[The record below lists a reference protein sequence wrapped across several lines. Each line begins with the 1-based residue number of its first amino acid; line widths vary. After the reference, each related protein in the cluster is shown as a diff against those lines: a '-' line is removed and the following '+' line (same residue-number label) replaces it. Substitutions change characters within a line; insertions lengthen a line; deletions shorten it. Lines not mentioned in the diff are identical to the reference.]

1 LQILSS
7 KIAGFLEFIPR
18 SNFKHLQKLK
28 YKSLYSFDYV
38 DPDERIAESQKVRKT
53 YFFILFGPLAL
64 CNSDDHINVSF
75 FNFDDRDGS
84 LLIWKSALKLSV
96 EVTECDIETVT
107 AFNSSDGLS
116 ITDGLLSPTQNTYG
130 TYGVGSM
137 SALKHVFVHR
147 EAREKV
153 EFYVKVILHHR
164 SKATFVGHMYEA
176 DEEIFVK
183 YNLCDQ
189 QIL

>member
-96 EVTECDIETVT
+96 EVTECDIEINRHCFQLVGWSQYYGRI
-107 AFNSSDGLS
+107 AFSYAEYVWYLWGWE
-116 ITDGLLSPTQNTYG
+116 YEC
-130 TYGVGSM
+130 
-137 SALKHVFVHR
+137 A
-147 EAREKV
+147 EAR
-153 EFYVKVILHHR
+153 IR
-164 SKATFVGHMYEA
+164 PS
-176 DEEIFVK
+176 
-183 YNLCDQ
+183 
-189 QIL
+189 